1 MTKFFL
7 FLAETGFIPDAL
19 VKISAKFISKKRL
32 NDSSIKSSKSKI
44 IDLLSSGTVA
54 EKTNDANEQHYEVP
68 PNFFKEVLGANLK
81 YSCSLFDDVDDLN
94 SAEIKMLDLYIKRA
108 DIKDGQ
114 NILDLGCGWGS
125 FSLYAARRYPN
136 SRITSVSNSID
147 QINYIQNE
155 AKNRGLNNIEAIKMD
170 VNNLDLDNKFDR
182 IISIEMFE
190 HLRNYKLILNS
201 LNDLLKDDGR
211 LFIHIFCNKELTYLY
226 EIKNNFDWMTKYFF
240 LGGIM
245 PSKDIFKYF
254 DEDLVVINQWTVN
267 GNHYS
272 KTCKAWLKNHYR
284 NKAKILEI
292 FNSHYD
298 RPIVWFNRWRI
309 FFLSCEAFFSL
320 NEGNE
325 YFVSHYLLKKR
336 I

>member
-7 FLAETGFIPDAL
+7 FLAEIGYIPDSL

-68 PNFFKEVLGANLK
+68 PNFFKEVLGPNLK
-81 YSCSLFDDVDDLN
+81 YSCSLFDDVDDLY

-125 FSLYAARRYPN
+125 FSLYVAKRYPN
-136 SRITSVSNSID
+136 ARVTSVSNSID

-155 AKNRGLNNIEAIKMD
+155 AKNRSLNNIEAIKMD
-170 VNNLDLDNKFDR
+170 VNNLELDNKFDR

-254 DEDLVVINQWTVN
+254 DEDLVVIDQWTVN

-272 KTCKAWLKNHYR
+272 ETCKAWLKNHYR
-284 NKAKILEI
+284 NKDKILEI

-298 RPIVWFNRWRI
+298 RPNVWFNRWRI
-309 FFLSCEAFFSL
+309 FFLSCEAFFSI

>member
-1 MTKFFL
+1 MC
-7 FLAETGFIPDAL
+7 
-19 VKISAKFISKKRL
+19 
-32 NDSSIKSSKSKI
+32 SS
-44 IDLLSSGTVA
+44 DL
-54 EKTNDANEQHYEVP
+54 
-68 PNFFKEVLGANLK
+68 
-81 YSCSLFDDVDDLN
+81 
-94 SAEIKMLDLYIKRA
+94 
-108 DIKDGQ
+108 
-114 NILDLGCGWGS
+114 
-125 FSLYAARRYPN
+125 
-136 SRITSVSNSID
+136 
-147 QINYIQNE
+147 
-155 AKNRGLNNIEAIKMD
+155 
-170 VNNLDLDNKFDR
+170 
-182 IISIEMFE
+182 
-190 HLRNYKLILNS
+190 
-201 LNDLLKDDGR
+201 R

>member
-7 FLAETGFIPDAL
+7 FLAEIGFIPDSI

-32 NDSSIKSSKSKI
+32 NDTSIKSGKSKI
-44 IDLLSSGTVA
+44 IDLLSSGIVA

-68 PNFFKEVLGANLK
+68 PNFFKEVLGTNLK
-81 YSCSLFDDVDDLN
+81 YSCSLFDGVDDLN

-108 DIKDGQ
+108 EIKDGQ

-125 FSLYAARRYPN
+125 FSLYVAKKYPN
-136 SRITSVSNSID
+136 IRVTSVSNSID
-147 QINYIQNE
+147 QINYIHNE
-155 AKNRGLNNIEAIKMD
+155 AKNRGLKNIEAIKMD
-170 VNNLDLDNKFDR
+170 VNNLELDNKFDR

-190 HLRNYKLILNS
+190 HLRNYKLILKS
-201 LNDLLKDDGR
+201 LNGLLRDDGR

-254 DEDLVVINQWTVN
+254 DEDLIIINQWNVN
-267 GNHYS
+267 GSHYS
-272 KTCKAWLKNHYR
+272 KTCRGWLKNHYK
-284 NKAKILEI
+284 NKDNILEI
-292 FNSHYD
+292 FKSHYD

-320 NEGNE
+320 KNGNE
-325 YFVSHYLLKKR
+325 YFVSHFLLKKR